1 MSAKFSSYC
10 FYMNTNKHIGRF
22 PNCISAPLT
31 YVRKG
36 SDDGNYPGTYERKI
50 KNIALETKILFT
62 CATKF

>member
-1 MSAKFSSYC
+1 
-10 FYMNTNKHIGRF
+10 MNTNKHIGRF

-31 YVRKG
+31 YVPKG
-36 SDDGNYPGTYERKI
+36 NDDGNYHGTYERKI